1 MTHTMNVPIR
11 TRTLST
17 QRLVECLKKA
27 PSFYL
32 TTFSLRAHTLKPWAG
47 TISRG
52 CQRKATS
59 PKQRKLMGKQYGTV
73 FCFPKNNCAE
83 PLWKLRLEVAMIVFI
98 YIFSI
103 IAAVW
108 SPMAHH
114 GLMSLDCLSEC
125 CARHDRTHSTTSRRP

>member
-1 MTHTMNVPIR
+1 MCLCGHER
-11 TRTLST
+11 TIHDST
-17 QRLVECLKKA
+17 QRLVESLRPT

-47 TISRG
+47 TTSRS

-59 PKQRKLMGKQYGTV
+59 PKQRKMTGKMQRTV
-73 FCFPKNNCAE
+73 FYLPKHNCAE

-114 GLMSLDCLSEC
+114 GLMSLDCQSEW